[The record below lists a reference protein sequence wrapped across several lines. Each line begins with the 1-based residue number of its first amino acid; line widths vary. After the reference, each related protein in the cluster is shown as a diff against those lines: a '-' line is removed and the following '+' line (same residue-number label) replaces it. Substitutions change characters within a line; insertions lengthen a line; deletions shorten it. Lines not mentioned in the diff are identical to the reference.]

1 MSRSIIDV
9 RAPLIRQWGL
19 IADVVDEIDLSA
31 ASRCTGWTNREVLA
45 HLYVQPHLVAKF
57 LRTKSADEAA
67 LGVTENLS
75 GTRTY
80 RDLIDASARE
90 GAALNKVQLR
100 GPLDEVRP
108 FVLAADPDA
117 TITTL
122 QGPISISDYLVT
134 RCVEAV
140 VHGNDLVPPV
150 APDLPAQDIASKAL
164 LDTLRASA
172 PELMAEAR
180 ALPVE
185 QWIDVAT
192 GRAKASSPLSEV
204 LPVMA

>member
-1 MSRSIIDV
+1 
-9 RAPLIRQWGL
+9 
-19 IADVVDEIDLSA
+19 
-31 ASRCTGWTNREVLA
+31 VLA

-57 LRTKSADEAA
+57 LRHKSAKEAA

-75 GTRTY
+75 GTRNY
-80 RDLIDASARE
+80 RDLIDASARD
-90 GAALNKVQLR
+90 GAALNKVHLR

-108 FVLAADPDA
+108 LVLAADPDA

-122 QGPISISDYLVT
+122 QGPISVSDYLVT

-140 VHGNDLVPPV
+140 VHGGDLVPPV
-150 APDLPAQDIASKAL
+150 APDLSAQDITSKAL

-172 PELMAEAR
+172 PELIAEAR

-185 QWIDVAT
+185 RWIDVAT
-192 GRAKASSPLSEV
+192 GRARTTGPLSKV